1 MMTDFMTVHVPHAL
15 YTRLEERA
23 RQTRRSVEEELIEAL
38 AEAVSLT
45 DEPMPTDVASVL
57 SSLETMPDDALWQ
70 VALDSHLSPT
80 AVAHFEELNNK
91 RQREGLTEEERY
103 IAETLLRQYERA
115 LLVRAEAMA
124 RLKERGRDITLLLES
139 VTA

>member
-124 RLKERGRDITLLLES
+124 RLKEHGRDITLLLES

>member
-1 MMTDFMTVHVPHAL
+1 MTDFMTVHVPHAL

-124 RLKERGRDITLLLES
+124 RLKEHGRDITLLLES

>member
-1 MMTDFMTVHVPHAL
+1 MTDFMTVHVPHAL

-103 IAETLLRQYERA
+103 IAETLLR
-115 LLVRAEAMA
+115 
-124 RLKERGRDITLLLES
+124 
-139 VTA
+139 